1 MALLWSRADGSLD
14 RKALA
19 ELAFEHN
26 RADALNHIVHP
37 AVIAAE
43 EEWMRGVF
51 AADPKRVAIVESA
64 LIFEVEK
71 WGTAPGWVQRFDKL
85 ILVTVP
91 DEVKIARFVSR
102 LMAKETG
109 EADRESRI
117 TMLTRDARARM
128 AAQIPDQEKAGR
140 CDYVIDNTGSVDETR
155 TVVEEI
161 YRELVQAA
169 LDLLPNHFPSQLL
182 LMTRNGELES
192 ATAPLKQKE
201 GEGLKGPPHPSWLM
215 QREAKRD
222 DRSSNG
228 NDLIVIQLCYEDSHP
243 PS

>member
-1 MALLWSRADGSLD
+1 MLRVGLTGGLGSGKSTVAAIFQELGAAVISADQLGRQLMQPGEPVYAAIVETFGQAVVRVDGSLD

-19 ELAFEHN
+19 ELAFQHN
-26 RADALNHIVHP
+26 RADTLNHIVHP

-51 AADPKRVAIVESA
+51 AVDRKRVAIVESA

-102 LMAKETG
+102 MMASDG
-109 EADRESRI
+109 PESRREA
-117 TMLTRDARARM
+117 LTQDARARM
-128 AAQIPDQEKAGR
+128 AVQIPDQEKAGR
-140 CDYVIDNTGSVDETR
+140 CEYVIDNSGSLLETR

-161 YRELVQAA
+161 YRELVRAA
-169 LDLLPNHFPSQLL
+169 Q
-182 LMTRNGELES
+182 
-192 ATAPLKQKE
+192 
-201 GEGLKGPPHPSWLM
+201 
-215 QREAKRD
+215 
-222 DRSSNG
+222 
-228 NDLIVIQLCYEDSHP
+228 
-243 PS
+243 

>member
-1 MALLWSRADGSLD
+1 MLRVGLTGGLGSGKSTVAAIFQELGAAVISADQLGRQLMQPGEPVYAAIVETFGQAVVRVDGSLD

-19 ELAFEHN
+19 ELAFQHN
-26 RADALNHIVHP
+26 QADTLNHIVHP

-51 AADPKRVAIVESA
+51 AVDRKRVAIVESA

-102 LMAKETG
+102 MMANDG
-109 EADRESRI
+109 PESRREA
-117 TMLTRDARARM
+117 LTQDARARM
-128 AAQIPDQEKAGR
+128 AVQIPDQEKAGR
-140 CDYVIDNTGSVDETR
+140 CEYVIDNSGSLLETR

-169 LDLLPNHFPSQLL
+169 Q
-182 LMTRNGELES
+182 
-192 ATAPLKQKE
+192 
-201 GEGLKGPPHPSWLM
+201 
-215 QREAKRD
+215 
-222 DRSSNG
+222 
-228 NDLIVIQLCYEDSHP
+228 
-243 PS
+243 

>member
-1 MALLWSRADGSLD
+1 MLRVGLTGGLGSGKSTVAGIFGELGAAVISADQIGRQLMQPGEPVYAAIVQTFGHGVVRSDGSLD

-51 AADPKRVAIVESA
+51 AADAKRVAIVESA

-71 WGTAPGWVQRFDKL
+71 WGTAPGWVKRFDKL
-85 ILVTVP
+85 ILVSVP

-102 LMAKETG
+102 LMANETG
-109 EADRESRI
+109 EADRASRVA
-117 TMLTRDARARM
+117 MLTRDARARL

-140 CDYVIDNTGSVDETR
+140 CDYVIGNTGSLAQTR
-155 TVVEEI
+155 TTLEKI
-161 YRELVQAA
+161 YGELVQAA
-169 LDLLPNHFPSQLL
+169 Q
-182 LMTRNGELES
+182 
-192 ATAPLKQKE
+192 
-201 GEGLKGPPHPSWLM
+201 
-215 QREAKRD
+215 
-222 DRSSNG
+222 
-228 NDLIVIQLCYEDSHP
+228 
-243 PS
+243 